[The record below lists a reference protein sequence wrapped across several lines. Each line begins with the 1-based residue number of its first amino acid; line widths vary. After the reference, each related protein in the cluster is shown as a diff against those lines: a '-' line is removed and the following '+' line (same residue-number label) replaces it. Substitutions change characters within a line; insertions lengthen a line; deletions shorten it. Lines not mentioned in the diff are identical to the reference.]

1 MDDVLGVGAPD
12 LSRLLACSAHTALQ
26 PPGPSLVFPEA
37 FGGCLSLCFTF
48 AKRKRKWEEGRRRV
62 GSGPGFPVRTCTSKR
77 LFLAS
82 PESQGSE
89 SSVLGQFLKVPRP
102 SPVHWSEWA
111 LGSSLKAQ
119 AGPWG
124 RTAPPSQSDPRHCP
138 PLPELQTLPGPTLL
152 PAPTQ
157 DSYAGRWLLPLGWEL
172 AVRGPGGLS
181 TASAERCS

>member
-1 MDDVLGVGAPD
+1 MSWGSGPLTSPGSWSAQRTQPFSPQAP
-12 LSRLLACSAHTALQ
+12 LWCSRKH
-26 PPGPSLVFPEA
+26 LVA
-37 FGGCLSLCFTF
+37 VSLSLCFTF
-48 AKRKRKWEEGRRRV
+48 ANRKRKWEEGRRRV

-111 LGSSLKAQ
+111 LGSSLETQ

-124 RTAPPSQSDPRHCP
+124 RTAPPSQSDPRHRP